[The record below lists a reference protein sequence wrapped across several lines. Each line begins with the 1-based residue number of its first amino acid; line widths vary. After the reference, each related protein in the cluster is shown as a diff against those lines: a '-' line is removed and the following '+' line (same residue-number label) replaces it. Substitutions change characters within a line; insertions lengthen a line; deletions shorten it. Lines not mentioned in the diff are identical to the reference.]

1 MGQECTDESAKQQF
15 DNGRLFFMTPQ
26 LLMNKMKLEEKFPVP
41 INTFS
46 MLVFDECHHVHGK
59 TPYNDIMA
67 CYRRAKKG
75 AQEMKLPQVCV

>member
-1 MGQECTDESAKQQF
+1 
-15 DNGRLFFMTPQ
+15 MTPQ

-46 MLVFDECHHVHGK
+46 MLVLDECHHVHGK

-67 CYRRAKKG
+67 TYRK
-75 AQEMKLPQVCV
+75 AQNDAQDMKMPQVYIRY